1 MAGLVLQYSYGGQSP
16 ASASLGKTRQDK
28 TRQDKTRQDK
38 TRTAGD
44 RAFCITP
51 ITRSGRAAGSG
62 VAKPQLAPTLG
73 VTTLVLEKD

>member
-38 TRTAGD
+38 TRQEPLAIGHFVSPQSPD
-44 RAFCITP
+44 Q
-51 ITRSGRAAGSG
+51 AA
-62 VAKPQLAPTLG
+62 P
-73 VTTLVLEKD
+73 LEAV